1 MKTVKGLTTLRAH
14 SLLSQYGQNVIKD
27 REKSPIYKKFIEQI
41 KSFLMILLI
50 AAACVS
56 FFIGEVFDATLILSI
71 IFFPVFQF
79 DDARKA
85 QLCKFTIESIRD
97 EISDDQSHL
106 ILRKILQEFFVKV
119 IKMVMADVDII
130 GMMKAFRLDEIIRG
144 KLMPG

>member
-71 IFFPVFQF
+71 IFLNAVFGVYQEY
-79 DDARKA
+79 KA
-85 QLCKFTIESIRD
+85 EEAVAALKKMTISTIRVLRD
-97 EISDDQSHL
+97 GKEQEIDSRYL
-106 ILRKILQEFFVKV
+106 GPG
-119 IKMVMADVDII
+119 DI
-130 GMMKAFRLDEIIRG
+130 
-144 KLMPG
+144 